1 MDLITE
7 QRLARRAAILATA
20 REMIAES
27 GYEAI
32 TVRDLAQRCRV
43 SVPTLYNQFGG
54 KDEVLA
60 AAIQEHFVQVLGENS
75 VEDSEPSFECLINV
89 LDRCSNQFL
98 TLATYHQRLLEA
110 FASLDATAAVQRRIA
125 SQFSRVI
132 ATQLEHLQRKRQLAE
147 WSDIQL
153 LAGQVTNAVI
163 GTAIVWSTGHL
174 DDTVL
179 GPAIRYAAGLVLL
192 GAARGRTRVELEA
205 LVVQAQ
211 LVLARSSRTDN
222 EINEQLAK
230 EV

>member
-1 MDLITE
+1 MTE

-60 AAIQEHFVQVLGENS
+60 AAIQEHFVGMLGEAS
-75 VEDSEPSFECLINV
+75 SQDGDPGFSKLINV
-89 LDRCSNQFL
+89 LDQCSDQFL
-98 TLATYHQRLLEA
+98 TLSAYHQRLLEA
-110 FASLDATAAVQRRIA
+110 FASLDATASVQQRIA
-125 SQFSRVI
+125 VEFARVI
-132 ATQLEHLQRKRQLAE
+132 AAQLRHLQSKRQLAD
-147 WSDIQL
+147 WADIHL

-163 GTAIVWSTGHL
+163 GTAIVWSTGL
-174 DDTVL
+174 IPDAVL
-179 GPAIRYAAGLVLL
+179 GPAIRYAAGLVVL
-192 GAARGRTRVELEA
+192 GAARGRTREDLET
-205 LVVQAQ
+205 LVIQAQ
-211 LVLARSSRTDN
+211 GVIPKTRPKN
-222 EINEQLAK
+222 EIEQQLTR